1 MGLTVKTAAWAV
13 RKQKGHLAVS
23 QGAMM
28 HFICVKIR
36 PKLWPPGNAQPLPSF
51 LGFLLALNNAQPL
64 PSFLGFLLALNN
76 AQPLPSFLGFLLQ
89 LDNAQP
95 LPSLD
100 NAQGPISLSP
110 SPTVFNISGQQ

>member
-1 MGLTVKTAAWAV
+1 MGLTVKTAACAV

-36 PKLWPPGNAQPLPSF
+36 PKLWPPENAQPLPSF
-51 LGFLLALNNAQPL
+51 M
-64 PSFLGFLLALNN
+64 GFLLALNN